1 MNCRPRAR
9 GAEIVTFNPLRERGL
24 ERFVNPQSPR
34 EMLTPDSTVI
44 STQYHQLAIG
54 GDMAAIAGMC
64 KALFAM
70 DDLAIAEGRRGC
82 SMSLSSSSTPMA
94 SRPSKHAS
102 AATPGSSWN
111 VAPASPAQRWKRQPP
126 PMPAA
131 SG

>member
-1 MNCRPRAR
+1 
-9 GAEIVTFNPLRERGL
+9 
-24 ERFVNPQSPR
+24 
-34 EMLTPDSTVI
+34 MLTPDSTVI

-70 DDLAIAEGRRGC
+70 DGLAIAEGRQRVLDVAFIEQHTHGFE
-82 SMSLSSSSTPMA
+82 A
-94 SRPSKHAS
+94 SKHAS